1 MHQALKKSLVALAVV
16 VVTVAAAGGI
26 MASAKKPDETKQ
38 VDTRPIVEV
47 KTLAASDHQV
57 LLTSYGEVRPL
68 EHTLLAAQVSGEVVS
83 WNEGFVAGGIVAR
96 GELLFTIEKD
106 NYEAAVLQAEA
117 EVARAQAALI
127 EEQAQQRV
135 AEDEAARTPSV
146 KRSALFLRE
155 PQVLSAQAA
164 LKSAQAALKRAQ
176 RDLANCEVRAPY
188 DALVISRDVGQGQYV
203 SPGSKVAELN
213 NIETA
218 EIILPIAGFDSAFL
232 PPRVGGITATIT
244 QEGLGGYSRSAVID
258 RDLGIVD
265 SATRMSNLVV
275 RIDDPYAIHTQQ
287 PKVKFGSYVQ
297 VQFPGQTLRE
307 IFRLP
312 QELVNNK
319 TVWVVNNENL
329 LQPRQVT
336 VVREE
341 DEFFLISEGL
351 ENSDRIVLT
360 LPEYPQQGMEVRIA
374 GQVSTSPSNEQL

>member
-1 MHQALKKSLVALAVV
+1 MHRALKKSLVVV
-16 VVTVAAAGGI
+16 AILVATGVVGSGI
-26 MASAKKPDETKQ
+26 MATAKKPDETKQ

-47 KTLAASDHQV
+47 ESLAASDHQV

-68 EHTLLAAQVSGEVVS
+68 ENTLLAAQVSGEVVS
-83 WNEGFVAGGIVAR
+83 WNKRFVAGGIVAR
-96 GELLFTIEKD
+96 GEILFSIEKD

-117 EVARAQAALI
+117 ELARAQAALI
-127 EEQAQQRV
+127 EEQAQQQV
-135 AEDEAARTPSV
+135 AKDEAKRTPEV

-164 LKSAQAALKRAQ
+164 VKSAEAALKRAQ
-176 RDLANCEVRAPY
+176 RDLDNCEVRAPY
-188 DALVISRDVGQGQYV
+188 DALIVSRDIGQGQYV
-203 SPGSKVAELN
+203 TPGSRVAELN
-213 NIETA
+213 NIENA
-218 EIILPIAGFDSAFL
+218 EIIVPIAGFDSAFL
-232 PPRVGGITATIT
+232 PQKVKGIEATIT
-244 QEGLGGYSRSAVID
+244 QEGLGGFTRAAKVD

-265 SATRMSNLVV
+265 SATRMSNLVI
-275 RIDDPYAIHTQQ
+275 RIDDPYSVRTQQ

-297 VQFPGQTLRE
+297 VQFPGQTLKE

-329 LQPRQVT
+329 LEPRKVQ

-341 DEFFLISEGL
+341 NEYFLISSGL
-351 ENSDRIVLT
+351 DREDRIVLT

-374 GQVSTSPSNEQL
+374 GAVATNNSNEQL